1 MKFEFRDGAD
11 GLVSGKIDTK
21 HVQDVRRLE
30 FDLPNKLLAQLIGA
44 GAGYLAVMY
53 IVFQAGE
60 GLGLIFAV
68 FGLVL
73 VAYFG
78 LPWLMQRQ
86 SGRKADD
93 PPRRGAW
100 GIDTASGY
108 LSGRAAWAQVM
119 TVPTLMLLWAVVI
132 GFIR

>member
-1 MKFEFRDGAD
+1 MKFEFRQDTD
-11 GLVSGKIDTK
+11 GLVSGKADTQ

-53 IVFQAGE
+53 IVFRAGA

-73 VAYFG
+73 VSYFG

-119 TVPTLMLLWAVVI
+119 TVPSLMVLWAVLI
-132 GFIR
+132 GFIC

>member
-1 MKFEFRDGAD
+1 MKFEFRDEAGHLPSSA
-11 GLVSGKIDTK
+11 LDTPP
-21 HVQDVRRLE
+21 VQDVRQLE
-30 FDLPNKLLAQLIGA
+30 FDLPNKLLAQLVGA
-44 GAGYLAVMY
+44 GAAYLAAMY
-53 IVFQAGE
+53 IVFRAGT

-86 SGRKADD
+86 SGRKTGDV
-93 PPRRGAW
+93 PRRGAW

-119 TVPTLMLLWAVVI
+119 TVPSLMVLWAVVI

>member
-1 MKFEFRDGAD
+1 MKFEFRDDLGSSAAP
-11 GLVSGKIDTK
+11 VRSTQPE
-21 HVQDVRRLE
+21 QDVRRLE
-30 FDLPNKLLAQLIGA
+30 FDIPNKVLAQLVGA
-44 GAGYLAVMY
+44 GAAYLAAMY
-53 IVFQAGE
+53 IVFRDGA

-86 SGRKADD
+86 SGRR
-93 PPRRGAW
+93 PNHVPRRGAW

-108 LSGRAAWAQVM
+108 LSGRAAWAQIM
-119 TVPTLMLLWAVVI
+119 TVPILMVLWAVAI
-132 GFIR
+132 AFIR

>member
-1 MKFEFRDGAD
+1 MKFEFRDETTNLPAATTQ
-11 GLVSGKIDTK
+11 STP
-21 HVQDVRRLE
+21 VQDVRRLE
-30 FDLPNKLLAQLIGA
+30 FDIPNRVLAQLIGA

-53 IVFQAGE
+53 IVFREGQ

-73 VAYFG
+73 VSYFG

-108 LSGRAAWAQVM
+108 LSGRAAWAQIM
-119 TVPTLMLLWAVVI
+119 TVPCLMLLWAVVV

>member
-1 MKFEFRDGAD
+1 MKFEFREDLGSNAAP
-11 GLVSGKIDTK
+11 VRSAQPE
-21 HVQDVRRLE
+21 QDVRRLE
-30 FDLPNKLLAQLIGA
+30 FDIPNKVLAQLIAA
-44 GAGYLAVMY
+44 GAAYLAAMY
-53 IVFQAGE
+53 IVFRDGA

-73 VAYFG
+73 VASFG

-86 SGRKADD
+86 SGRRSNDV
-93 PPRRGAW
+93 PRRGAW

-108 LSGRAAWAQVM
+108 LSGRAAWAQIM
-119 TVPTLMLLWAVVI
+119 TVPILMVLWAVVI

>member
-1 MKFEFRDGAD
+1 MKFEFREDLGSTAA
-11 GLVSGKIDTK
+11 SGRIAQPE
-21 HVQDVRRLE
+21 QDVRRLE
-30 FDLPNKLLAQLIGA
+30 FDIPNKVLAQLIGA
-44 GAGYLAVMY
+44 GAAYLAAMY
-53 IVFQAGE
+53 IVFRGGN

-86 SGRKADD
+86 SGRRPNDV
-93 PPRRGAW
+93 PRRGAW

-108 LSGRAAWAQVM
+108 LSGRAAWAQIM
-119 TVPTLMLLWAVVI
+119 TVPILMVLWAVAI
-132 GFIR
+132 AFIR

>member
-1 MKFEFRDGAD
+1 MKFEFREDVGSTAMP
-11 GLVSGKIDTK
+11 VQAAQPE
-21 HVQDVRRLE
+21 QDVRRLE
-30 FDLPNKLLAQLIGA
+30 FDIPNKVLAQLIGA
-44 GAGYLAVMY
+44 GAGYLAAMY
-53 IVFQAGE
+53 IVFRDGA

-86 SGRKADD
+86 SGRRPKQV
-93 PPRRGAW
+93 PRRGAW

-108 LSGRAAWAQVM
+108 LSGHAAWAQIM
-119 TVPTLMLLWAVVI
+119 TVPILMLLWTVAI
-132 GFIR
+132 AFIR

>member
-1 MKFEFRDGAD
+1 MKFEFREDLGSTAAP
-11 GLVSGKIDTK
+11 GRAAQPE
-21 HVQDVRRLE
+21 QDVRRLE
-30 FDLPNKLLAQLIGA
+30 FDIPNKVLAQLISA
-44 GAGYLAVMY
+44 GAAYLAAMY
-53 IVFQAGE
+53 IVFADAN

-86 SGRKADD
+86 SGRRPNDV
-93 PPRRGAW
+93 PRRGAW

-108 LSGRAAWAQVM
+108 LSGRAAWAQIM
-119 TVPTLMLLWAVVI
+119 TVPILMVLWAVAI
-132 GFIR
+132 AFIR

>member
-1 MKFEFRDGAD
+1 MKFEFRDDVGI
-11 GLVSGKIDTK
+11 LPSSTPDT
-21 HVQDVRRLE
+21 HSVQDVRQLE

-44 GAGYLAVMY
+44 GAAYLAAMY
-53 IVFQAGE
+53 IVFQAGT

-86 SGRKADD
+86 SGRKAVE

-119 TVPTLMLLWAVVI
+119 TVPCLMVLWAVLI